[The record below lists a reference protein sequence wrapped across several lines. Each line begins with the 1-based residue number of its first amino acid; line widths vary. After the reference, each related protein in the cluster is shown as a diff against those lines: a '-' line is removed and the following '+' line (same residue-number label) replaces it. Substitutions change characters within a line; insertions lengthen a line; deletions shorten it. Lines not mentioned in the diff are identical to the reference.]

1 MADKSMIVTA
11 ALPYA
16 NGEIHLGHLVEY
28 SQADFWTR
36 FHKMKGRDCHYFCAD
51 DTHGTPIMVSARQQG
66 ITPEELIAG
75 ARERHLRDLNGFQVH
90 FDNFSSTNSQTN
102 KEMCSEI
109 FLKMQENAHITTRS
123 INQAYCEHDKMFLPD
138 RFVRGECP
146 KCGTEDQYGDSC
158 DSCGAT
164 YAPTDLKSPA
174 CSICGNAPVEKA
186 SEHVFFK
193 LNDFKEYLR
202 SWLLENC
209 TKEVSNKMLEWFE
222 EDLREWDISRD
233 APYFGFEIPG
243 FKDKYFYV
251 WVDAPVGYMAS
262 AKEWCDANGRDFSK
276 YWDDSEIY
284 HFIGKDIVYFHTLF
298 WPAMLK
304 AANKTT
310 PSGVFVHGM
319 LTVNG
324 VKMSKSKGTFIN
336 AKTYLEH
343 LDPMYLRYYYACKFN
358 SSMEDVDLN
367 LEDFVSRVNSDLVG
381 KITNLASRGAQML
394 NKRLGG
400 ELCAP
405 DADGLK
411 VIQMA
416 MEKSEEIAALYASR
430 DFSKALRLIREIG
443 DEANRYFD
451 EKAPWKLIKE
461 DEEET
466 RKILSST
473 LNLFRILA
481 VYLKPILPEYAKKV
495 EVMFSNLKVIELD
508 DLEKLTD
515 LESHVQAKVSDAKD
529 HAGHSELF
537 WKHSLSLI
545 VSGKLNDYEHLATR
559 IDPKTIDL
567 ILEASKKDLKAKEAK
582 TKKKDEKKGNSLM
595 SEITIDDFMKVDLR
609 IAKIV
614 DAGPV
619 EGADK
624 LIRLQLDIGEHGT
637 RQVFAG
643 IKAAYDPKD
652 LIGRHTV
659 MVANLKPRKM
669 KFGTSE
675 GMVLAAGAGGS
686 DLFILSPDDGAKAGD
701 RAK

>member
-1 MADKSMIVTA
+1 
-11 ALPYA
+11 
-16 NGEIHLGHLVEY
+16 
-28 SQADFWTR
+28 
-36 FHKMKGRDCHYFCAD
+36 
-51 DTHGTPIMVSARQQG
+51 
-66 ITPEELIAG
+66 
-75 ARERHLRDLNGFQVH
+75 
-90 FDNFSSTNSQTN
+90 
-102 KEMCSEI
+102 
-109 FLKMQENAHITTRS
+109 
-123 INQAYCEHDKMFLPD
+123 
-138 RFVRGECP
+138 
-146 KCGTEDQYGDSC
+146 
-158 DSCGAT
+158 
-164 YAPTDLKSPA
+164 
-174 CSICGNAPVEKA
+174 
-186 SEHVFFK
+186 
-193 LNDFKEYLR
+193 
-202 SWLLENC
+202 
-209 TKEVSNKMLEWFE
+209 
-222 EDLREWDISRD
+222 
-233 APYFGFEIPG
+233 
-243 FKDKYFYV
+243 
-251 WVDAPVGYMAS
+251 
-262 AKEWCDANGRDFSK
+262 
-276 YWDDSEIY
+276 
-284 HFIGKDIVYFHTLF
+284 
-298 WPAMLK
+298 
-304 AANKTT
+304 
-310 PSGVFVHGM
+310 M

-495 EVMFSNLKVIELD
+495 EAMFSNLKVIELD

-537 WKHSLSLI
+537 WRHSLSLI

-595 SEITIDDFMKVDLR
+595 PEITIDDFMKVDLR

-669 KFGTSE
+669 KFGMSE